1 MKLLQR
7 IVLTAAALAVAAL
20 AAGPAAAQTKLKWA
34 HVYETSEPYHKWSVW
49 AADEIKK
56 RTNGK
61 YEVTVYPASQLGKE
75 TDINQGM
82 QLGTVDIIISGLSF
96 AARTLPRIGVGYYPY
111 TFRDADHLVA
121 WAKSPAFKELA
132 DMYRDKTGIQITA
145 MTYYGARQTTSNRDF
160 NDCTGMKGLKMRVP
174 DVPAYMALP
183 KACGANPTPI
193 AFAEVYLALQN
204 GTVEAQENPL
214 TTIEAKKFFEVQ
226 KNVILTAHIVDSLA
240 TQVAPH
246 VWSKLSDQ
254 EKKAFTDV
262 MQEAAASA
270 TNDIKKREAEL
281 TAEFKKKGLNV
292 HAVDKKTFQDAI
304 MKNVSMESMGY
315 SKADWD
321 KIQAI
326 K

>member
-1 MKLLQR
+1 MRLFPGVL
-7 IVLTAAALAVAAL
+7 LTAVAMAALVAG
-20 AAGPAAAQTKLKWA
+20 GPAAAQTKLKWA

-56 RTNGK
+56 RTSGR
-61 YEVTVYPASQLGKE
+61 YEIAVFPASQLGKE
-75 TDINQGM
+75 TDINQGL

-96 AARTLPRIGVGYYPY
+96 AARTMPRIGVGYYPY
-111 TFRDADHLVA
+111 TFRDGDHLVS
-121 WAKSPAFKELA
+121 WAKSGAFKELT
-132 DMYRDKTGIQITA
+132 DEYRQKTGIQITA
-145 MTYYGARQTTSNRDF
+145 MTYYGARHTTSNRDF
-160 NDCTGMKGLKMRVP
+160 NDCAGMKGLKIRVP

-183 KACGANPTPI
+183 KSCAANPTPI

-214 TTIEAKKFFEVQ
+214 TTIEAKKFYEVQ
-226 KNVILTAHIVDSLA
+226 KNVILTGHIVDSLA

-246 VWSKLSDQ
+246 VWTKLSDAD
-254 EKKAFTDV
+254 KKTFTDV
-262 MQEAAASA
+262 MQEAATGA

-281 TAEFKKKGLNV
+281 ADEFKKKGLNV
-292 HAVDKKTFQDAI
+292 HAVDRKGFQEAI
-304 MKNVSMESMGY
+304 MKNITLESLGY